1 LKAGGDLGIVI
12 AILIFS
18 IIVIFHEFGHFILAK
33 QHGIVVTEFS
43 IGMGPKLAGFTKRE
57 TLYCWRLLPFGGACI
72 MMGEDEAMDEEGSF
86 NSKSVWARMSVILAG
101 PIFNFILAF
110 VFAMFLISQ
119 TGYRDGE
126 IASVEEGSPAMEA
139 GLAPG
144 DIITQVDD
152 TKVRIFSDLTLY
164 FFLNQGQ
171 EYEISYLRDGET
183 NTVKVTPF
191 LDENGSYRIGIGSV
205 KKDANFLQLIQYS
218 GYEVGYNI
226 KMVVK
231 SLGMIFSGQVTTND
245 IAGPVGMVSMI
256 DDAYDQSIDYGIMST
271 ILTMVSLVIILSAN
285 LGVMN
290 LLPIPAL
297 DGGRMLFLI
306 YEAIRG
312 KPINREKEGLVNFVG
327 FALLMVLMVF
337 VLFNDI
343 RRLFT

>member
-1 LKAGGDLGIVI
+1 MGIVI

-43 IGMGPKLAGFTKRE
+43 IGMGPKLAGFQKGE
-57 TLYCWRLLPFGGACI
+57 TLYCWRLLPFGGACV
-72 MMGEDEAMDEEGSF
+72 MLGEDEAMDEAGSF

-101 PIFNFILAF
+101 PIFNFVLAF
-110 VFAMFLISQ
+110 VFALFLISQ

-139 GLAPG
+139 GLVPG
-144 DIITQVDD
+144 DVITRVDD

-164 FFLNQGQ
+164 FFLNEGQ
-171 EYEISYLRDGET
+171 EYEITYVRDGER

-191 LDENGSYRIGIGSV
+191 LDENGSYRIGIASE
-205 KKDANFLQLIQYS
+205 KKDANFLQLIQYG

-226 KMVVK
+226 NMVVK
-231 SLGMIFSGQVTTND
+231 SLGMLFSGQLTTND
-245 IAGPVGMVSMI
+245 ISGPVGMVSMI
-256 DDAYDQSIDYGIMST
+256 DEVYDQSSDYGIMST
-271 ILTMVSLVIILSAN
+271 ILTMVNLVIMLSAN

-312 KPINREKEGLVNFVG
+312 KPINREKEGLVNFIG

-343 RRLFT
+343 RRLFI

>member
-43 IGMGPKLAGFTKRE
+43 IGMGPKLAGFTKGE

-72 MMGEDEAMDEEGSF
+72 MMGEDEAMAEEGSF

-139 GLAPG
+139 GLVPG
-144 DIITQVDD
+144 DIITQVDN

>member
-1 LKAGGDLGIVI
+1 MGIVF

-18 IIVIFHEFGHFILAK
+18 IIVIFHEFGHFILAR
-33 QHGIVVTEFS
+33 QHGITVNEFS
-43 IGMGPKLAGFTKRE
+43 IGMGPKLAGFKKGE
-57 TLYCWRLLPFGGACI
+57 TLYCWRLLPFGGACV
-72 MMGEDEAMDEEGSF
+72 MMGEDEAVEEEGSF

-110 VFAMFLISQ
+110 VFAIFLISQ

-139 GLAPG
+139 GLKPG
-144 DIITQVDD
+144 DVITKIDD
-152 TKVRIFSDLTLY
+152 TKVRIFSDITLHLY
-164 FFLNQGQ
+164 LNSGQ
-171 EYEISYLRDGET
+171 EYEITYTRDGET
-183 NTVKVTPF
+183 NTVKVTPY
-191 LDENGSYRIGIGSV
+191 LDESGSYRIGVGSE
-205 KKDANFLQLIQYS
+205 KKSANFLQLIQYS

-226 KMVVK
+226 RMVVK
-231 SLGMIFSGQVTTND
+231 SLGMIFQGKVTTDD
-245 IAGPVGMVSMI
+245 ISGPVGMVSMI
-256 DDAYDQSIDYGIMST
+256 DDAYDQTINYGIMST
-271 ILTMVSLVIILSAN
+271 ILTMTSLVIILSAN

-290 LLPIPAL
+290 LLPVPAL

-312 KPINREKEGLVNFVG
+312 KPIDREKEGLVNFIG

-343 RRLFT
+343 RRLFV